1 MRRTPTCFIC
11 FEGATSVGPFTVE
24 ETLKR
29 IEKFEV
35 MQDGALDLDSV
46 WVWNFGWRSAL
57 PLATAR
63 LRLVADLNKPRY
75 QAGAHSP
82 RFVQPLEDLL

>member
-35 MQDGALDLDSV
+35 M
-46 WVWNFGWRSAL
+46 L

-75 QAGAHSP
+75 QESA
-82 RFVQPLEDLL
+82 Q